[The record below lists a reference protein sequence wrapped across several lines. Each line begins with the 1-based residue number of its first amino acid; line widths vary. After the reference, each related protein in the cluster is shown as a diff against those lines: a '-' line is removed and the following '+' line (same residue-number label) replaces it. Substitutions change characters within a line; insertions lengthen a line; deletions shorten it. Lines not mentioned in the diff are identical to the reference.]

1 MDSLQPATI
10 TITQKKIGAATGAG
24 VIELEIFDAAQ
35 PRIRKCPLDFGITG
49 AEVPDQGIAERNGVP
64 ADRRNHVD
72 LRHMSASSSRAYHH
86 VRIIIAINFD
96 HLVDSKATAARDRD
110 RDGVLGAAAD
120 DTDA

>member
-72 LRHMSASSSRAYHH
+72 LHHMSASSKAYHH
-86 VRIIIAINFD
+86 VRIIIAINFN
-96 HLVDSKATAARDRD
+96 HLVDSKATPARDGD
-110 RDGVLGAAAD
+110 RGGVLGAAAD
-120 DTDA
+120 DPDA